1 METKQEI
8 KQLEDTL
15 STLDYKPIKSF
26 WEKEFIKDNSGK
38 KISLTEF
45 GKRWKS
51 GMQNLTPKQRT
62 QNDIFSSWVILVGFI
77 ASLIA
82 LIFFNKTFGA
92 VTYGL
97 ILIFIG
103 NTYANSIKLFSLYG
117 QLKVFK
123 NIENLCSIEEVLKGG
138 DEKL

>member
-8 KQLEDTL
+8 KQLEETL
-15 STLDYKPIKSF
+15 GTLNYKPIKSF
-26 WEKEFIKDNSGK
+26 WEKEFIKDKSGK

-45 GKRWKS
+45 ISRWKV

-77 ASLIA
+77 VSIIA
-82 LIFFNKTFGA
+82 LIFFNETFGF

-97 ILIFIG
+97 ILIFLG

-123 NIENLCSIEEVLKGG
+123 NIEEMTK
-138 DEKL
+138 